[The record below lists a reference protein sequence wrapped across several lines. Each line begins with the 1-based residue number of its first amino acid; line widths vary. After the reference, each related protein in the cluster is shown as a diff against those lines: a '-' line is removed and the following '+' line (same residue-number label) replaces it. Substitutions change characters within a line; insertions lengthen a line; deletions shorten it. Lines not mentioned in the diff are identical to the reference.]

1 MISKIIPV
9 IDELTIADPKSD
21 LKKSSRVG
29 RYRIGN
35 EAIFFPLNINWAY
48 IPLKELTNYDFN
60 SKDYTTRICCA
71 SATLK
76 DAVPTVEIQYA
87 KDGKSPLEFT
97 SLAEA
102 SRFAKLLDER
112 LQALRG

>member
-1 MISKIIPV
+1 MFTKIIPV
-9 IDELTIADPKSD
+9 LDELTIADPKTD
-21 LKKSSRVG
+21 LKNSTRVG

-48 IPLKELTNYDFN
+48 LPLKDVSNYSFD
-60 SKDYTTRICCA
+60 SMDYTTKICCA

-87 KDGKSPLEFT
+87 QDGKTPLEFT
-97 SLAEA
+97 SQSEA
-102 SRFAKLLDER
+102 AKFAKLLDEK
-112 LQALRG
+112 LQSIRG